1 MPLPAGPVPTRQIL
15 LTQLRGFLLTI
26 LPTGWQVIVTQMN
39 RVPAPSD
46 NFVAI
51 TQATLK
57 RIATTVDTWSKAQA
71 PPPTTLDHGQ
81 SVEAKVQLQIFSVN
95 AADAANV
102 ITTLLRSDYAYEFFG
117 NTGIAPLACDDG
129 LQVPFITGEDQ
140 YEHRWIVEATL
151 QMSIA
156 LSTPQQ
162 FADTLAID
170 LELPVDLEPV
180 A

>member
-1 MPLPAGPVPTRQIL
+1 MSLPAGPVPTRQTL

-51 TQATLK
+51 TQATLR
-57 RIATTVDTWSKAQA
+57 RIATTVDTWSNAPA
-71 PPPTTLDHGQ
+71 PPPTLLDHQQ
-81 SVEAKVQLQIFSVN
+81 SVEAKVQLQVFSVN
-95 AADAANV
+95 AADAVNI
-102 ITTLLRSDYAYEFFG
+102 ITTLLRSDFAYQFFAPG
-117 NTGIAPLACDDG
+117 LIAPLTCDDG

-140 YEHRWIVEATL
+140 YEHRWIIEATL
-151 QMSIA
+151 SMSVG
-156 LSTPQQ
+156 LSTQQQ
-162 FADTLAID
+162 FADTLTFD
-170 LELPVDLEPV
+170 LALPVDLEPV